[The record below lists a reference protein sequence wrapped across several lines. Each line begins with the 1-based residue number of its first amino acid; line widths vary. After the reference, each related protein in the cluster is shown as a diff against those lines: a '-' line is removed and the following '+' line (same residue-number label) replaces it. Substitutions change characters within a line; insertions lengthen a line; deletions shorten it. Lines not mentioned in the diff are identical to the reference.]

1 LLNDNLFNIRM
12 NYRHFRQLYILWD
25 IYIYR
30 TINIIIVTNIIGVIT
45 IKMEILIIILLIIK
59 NIKRF
64 SLNRKRRKGEQKI
77 EPQVFHVTSLLA
89 PRLKLDKKN
98 YLFPGSQLWQ
108 FHRNRRFRNDT
119 RQNCL
124 LQIQGTVSSYVHKFF
139 PHFGKEIERSLQ
151 SRFDRSLNVSI

>member
-1 LLNDNLFNIRM
+1 VR
-12 NYRHFRQLYILWD
+12 Y

-64 SLNRKRRKGEQKI
+64 SLNRKRREGEKI
-77 EPQVFHVTSLLA
+77 EPQDAVFHVTSLLA

-124 LQIQGTVSSYVHKFF
+124 RGLQIQGTV
-139 PHFGKEIERSLQ
+139 
-151 SRFDRSLNVSI
+151 